1 MSSLF
6 KIFCIIFLWFQF
18 SPQIFNLVFY
28 LLEHSKFSCFKVVC
42 LIILVS
48 GTLVDLFL
56 LSIDVSVLSHLYSYF
71 LTRLVIFNCLLDML
85 FEKLFVG
92 MI

>member
-1 MSSLF
+1 M
-6 KIFCIIFLWFQF
+6 
-18 SPQIFNLVFY
+18 
-28 LLEHSKFSCFKVVC
+28 
-42 LIILVS
+42 
-48 GTLVDLFL
+48 DLFL

-71 LTRLVIFNCLLDML
+71 LTRLIIFNCLLDML